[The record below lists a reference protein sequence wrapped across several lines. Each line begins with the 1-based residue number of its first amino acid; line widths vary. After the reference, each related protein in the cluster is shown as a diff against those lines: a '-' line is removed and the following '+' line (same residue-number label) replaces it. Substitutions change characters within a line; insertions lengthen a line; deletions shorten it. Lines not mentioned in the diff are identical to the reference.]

1 MDLYGHIVGMNS
13 AIASRSGYYQGYT
26 LAIPAKLILPVVS
39 QLMEQG
45 FVTRRVLGAA
55 TSRATSEDAF
65 AVRLDTICGVVV
77 QDVGDVDSPA
87 RRSGLRPGDV
97 IVEVDGYP
105 VMSVAQLQRSVWFK
119 APGDSVAL
127 TVHREGGVVEH
138 LIVHLGAEKIEART
152 ASESP
157 GLGDAELEL
166 PCADHPLGIC
176 LVGFDRARGLPG
188 DIAPEDAGP
197 VVTGIYPAG
206 PSYGKLFADYDII
219 THVND
224 VRVRSERDLEN
235 ALRDV
240 AQGDIVSVQTYRFR
254 ADETEFARVRI
265 R

>member
-45 FVTRRVLGAA
+45 FVTRGVLGAA

-138 LIVHLGAEKIEART
+138 LIVHLGAEKI
-152 ASESP
+152 
-157 GLGDAELEL
+157 
-166 PCADHPLGIC
+166 
-176 LVGFDRARGLPG
+176 
-188 DIAPEDAGP
+188 
-197 VVTGIYPAG
+197 
-206 PSYGKLFADYDII
+206 
-219 THVND
+219 
-224 VRVRSERDLEN
+224 
-235 ALRDV
+235 
-240 AQGDIVSVQTYRFR
+240 
-254 ADETEFARVRI
+254 
-265 R
+265 